1 MQLRGHRCRVVA
13 GRRVQA
19 GRRGRRGA
27 LGALE
32 DQGLEVDPFLEAAAD
47 LQVELVN
54 DFFLQRCHFN
64 PESSRH
70 GLTGGQL

>member
-1 MQLRGHRCRVVA
+1 M
-13 GRRVQA
+13 
-19 GRRGRRGA
+19 GRRGGP
-27 LGALE
+27 GGLE

-54 DFFLQRCHFN
+54 DFFLQRWHFN

>member
-19 GRRGRRGA
+19 GRRGRRGG
-27 LGALE
+27 LGGLE

-47 LQVELVN
+47 LQVELVKY
-54 DFFLQRCHFN
+54 DFVHVFCRDSNLIQ
-64 PESSRH
+64 
-70 GLTGGQL
+70 GAVVD

>member
-27 LGALE
+27 LG
-32 DQGLEVDPFLEAAAD
+32 GLEVDPFLEAAED

-54 DFFLQRCHFN
+54 DFFLQRWQFN

>member
-1 MQLRGHRCRVVA
+1 M
-13 GRRVQA
+13 

-47 LQVELVN
+47 LKVELVKY
-54 DFFLQRCHFN
+54 DFVHVFCSDGNLIQRAVVMD
-64 PESSRH
+64 
-70 GLTGGQL
+70 

>member
-27 LGALE
+27 LGGLE

-47 LQVELVN
+47 LKVELVKY
-54 DFFLQRCHFN
+54 DFVHVFCSDGNLIQRAVVMD
-64 PESSRH
+64 
-70 GLTGGQL
+70 